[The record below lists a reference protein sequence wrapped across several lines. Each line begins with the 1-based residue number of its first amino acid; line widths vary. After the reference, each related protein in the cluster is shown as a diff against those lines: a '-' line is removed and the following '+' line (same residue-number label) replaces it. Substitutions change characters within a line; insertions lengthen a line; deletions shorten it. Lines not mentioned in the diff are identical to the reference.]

1 MSQHRIPQYLTI
13 SYKHAE
19 VLFCM
24 FFMCNRLHNF
34 LITFLPQKE
43 ATYSLFLYLCNIS
56 SYLDKHS

>member
-24 FFMCNRLHNF
+24 LFYVQPIAQL
-34 LITFLPQKE
+34 LINHFSTQKGGNLFIIPL
-43 ATYSLFLYLCNIS
+43 SLQHQQLFR
-56 SYLDKHS
+56 

>member
-24 FFMCNRLHNF
+24 LFYVQPIAQLLNHFS
-34 LITFLPQKE
+34 TQKGGNLFIIPL
-43 ATYSLFLYLCNIS
+43 SLQHQPLFR
-56 SYLDKHS
+56 